1 VLLPA
6 TGDPEFGIGGLFIL
20 WVLVTVLLGILIV
33 AIVALSRSTSM
44 VAMSR
49 SISP

>member
-33 AIVALSRSTSM
+33 CRVRPKLANQPLPAAGIC
-44 VAMSR
+44 
-49 SISP
+49 